1 MCLDSSFQNRAPAL
15 HLQSWMRTGLILIFD
30 MNTTRPATPPF
41 RTLDLEPD
49 LEKGLPP
56 EFLSHI
62 LGTIYDAALE
72 EAGWVACLE
81 LIRKVLRCNYASL
94 IVRTETIDDI
104 GLIVSAGHDQ
114 PNIDPGNPY
123 IAMSPFSGIPP
134 DQLITMGEVLTEKE
148 WRATTYFRD
157 YCAPQNV
164 YYVMAADIATRNG
177 GVYGFRVTRPE
188 TAEDFSQ
195 ADTDFCRLLLP
206 HIKRALNLHLS
217 IHEDHKVSM
226 LYSNAMAQLR
236 VGVVVLDQEGL
247 VLESNPAARAVL
259 DAKDGLAV
267 VGKQLEAS
275 YADDNRKLQALVR
288 EALASSQTGK
298 VGLNEAMSVSR
309 PSGRLGWGLIVQRI
323 ASNQWTEGKQR
334 PSVAVFVRDTEGRVD
349 PPVRLAQQLFQLTPA
364 ETALAIQLAN
374 GLSLEE
380 AAEMLNIK
388 RNTARAHLRSI
399 FSKTGVRRQT
409 ELVRIFLNSVAWL
422 SAAD

>member
-1 MCLDSSFQNRAPAL
+1 MQA
-15 HLQSWMRTGLILIFD
+15 
-30 MNTTRPATPPF
+30 
-41 RTLDLEPD
+41 LDLEPD
-49 LEKGLPP
+49 LEKGLPSR
-56 EFLSHI
+56 FLSHI
-62 LGTIYDAALE
+62 LGSIYDAALDE
-72 EAGWVACLE
+72 KGWVFCLE
-81 LIRKVLRCNYASL
+81 LLRKVLRADYASL
-94 IVRTETIDDI
+94 IVRTETVDDI
-104 GLIVSAGHDQ
+104 GLIVSAGNDQ

-123 IAMSPFSGIPP
+123 IAMSPFAGIPP
-134 DQLITMGEVLTEKE
+134 DQLVTRGEVVSDKE
-148 WRATTYFRD
+148 WRASTYYRD
-157 YCAPQNV
+157 YCSAQGV
-164 YYVMAADIATRNG
+164 FHVMAADIATRNG
-177 GVYGFRVTRPE
+177 GVYGLRITRPE
-188 TAEDFSQ
+188 SMPDFSV
-195 ADTDFCRLLLP
+195 ADKDFGRLLLP

-217 IHEDHKVSM
+217 IHEDRKVST
-226 LYSNAMAQLR
+226 LYSHAMAQLM

-247 VLESNPAARAVL
+247 VIECNPAAKVVL

-275 YADDNRKLQALVR
+275 YADDNRRLQALLR
-288 EALASSQTGK
+288 EALVTSHTGK
-298 VGLNEAMSVSR
+298 VALNEAMSVSR

-323 ASNQWTEGKQR
+323 ASDQWTEGKQR

-349 PPVRLAQQLFQLTPA
+349 PPVRLAQQLFHLTPA

>member
-1 MCLDSSFQNRAPAL
+1 MQV
-15 HLQSWMRTGLILIFD
+15 
-30 MNTTRPATPPF
+30 
-41 RTLDLEPD
+41 LDLEPD
-49 LEKGLPP
+49 LEKGLPS

-72 EAGWVACLE
+72 EKGWVSCLE
-81 LIRKVLRCNYASL
+81 LIRKVLRSNYASL
-94 IVRTETIDDI
+94 IVRVETVDDI

-123 IAMSPFSGIPP
+123 ISLSPFGGIPS
-134 DQLITMGEVLTEKE
+134 DQLVSIDEVLSEKE
-148 WRATTYFRD
+148 WRASTYYRE
-157 YCAPQNV
+157 YCAPQKV
-164 YYVMAADIATRNG
+164 FHVMAANIATVNG
-177 GVYGFRVTRPE
+177 GLYGFRVTRPP
-188 TAEDFSQ
+188 DLPGFSP
-195 ADTDFCRLLLP
+195 ADKAFCRLLLP

-217 IHEDHKVSM
+217 IHEDRKVST
-226 LYSNAMAQLR
+226 LYSHAMAQLM
-236 VGVVVLDQEGL
+236 VGVVVLDQNGL
-247 VLESNPAARAVL
+247 VIECNPAAKAVME
-259 DAKDGLAV
+259 AKDGLAV

-275 YADDNRKLQALVR
+275 YADDNRRLQTLLR
-288 EALASSQTGK
+288 EALAPPQAGK
-298 VGLNEAMSVSR
+298 ASLNEAMSVSR

-323 ASNQWTEGKQR
+323 SANQWTEGNQR
-334 PSVAVFVRDTEGRVD
+334 PCVAVFVRDTEGRVD